1 MFILGKLFRKRVPRE
16 SWPLRFDR
24 FSFDARCYNT
34 LHCSVIFA
42 KQHQIT
48 ERDRFS
54 PSGEPRSVDW
64 KDNWTAGFAIA
75 PSDVFS
81 PIIEIWW
88 TAMDGVER
96 STKLNF
102 DKIFPD
108 RLVLHNAQE
117 HEVKDGWG
125 LDDRS
130 RRVEILL
137 EVNDRTIN
145 VYMRGLVE
153 LKQPRDPAIR
163 NSDNLRDL
171 MLAWTKTF

>member
-1 MFILGKLFRKRVPRE
+1 
-16 SWPLRFDR
+16 
-24 FSFDARCYNT
+24 
-34 LHCSVIFA
+34 
-42 KQHQIT
+42 
-48 ERDRFS
+48 
-54 PSGEPRSVDW
+54 
-64 KDNWTAGFAIA
+64 
-75 PSDVFS
+75 
-81 PIIEIWW
+81 
-88 TAMDGVER
+88 MDGVR
-96 STKLNF
+96 RTTKVDLK
-102 DKIFPD
+102 KIFPD

-130 RRVEILL
+130 RRVDILL

-153 LKQPRDPAIR
+153 LKQPRDPAVK